1 METYPEQSLFF
12 DLLKKSQVF
21 GKTGAIMLS
30 VAVKNAT
37 LPLPDYEYLLNVMK
51 MEQNL
56 YAVVDARVDEHL
68 EAHKEKYQ
76 TKEDI

>member
-1 METYPEQSLFF
+1 
-12 DLLKKSQVF
+12 
-21 GKTGAIMLS
+21 MLS